1 MYSKFTTY
9 QDLEAQIGDLTKRR
23 KLIEQSY
30 EERTKLFSELRQKEV
45 VSQQRLIKSYQE
57 QNEKARLRNRTYLE
71 EISFLSSNAQLQKD
85 LIKIENQ
92 RGGLESG
99 APSSSSA
106 SNYLLKAKKNYEMY
120 YETYL
125 PLHYR
130 EHTQQMEE
138 QVKKLQITKIQ
149 SKHRHELLKQELQK
163 EQEMKNRLNHQ
174 KQDLLQIL
182 TLEQKDLM
190 EARINHILLQEENK
204 LIQQELQEY
213 ILNEGYRMER
223 QVKEKLDHFHPS
235 EFLNLPTDSTFPMPE
250 QRKQPYENISEMLSS
265 LNERQHQQQ
274 LHSLGNNNNPY
285 QNFAYPIEKDFQSNT
300 KPHPRSPAATKN
312 NNVTVS
318 SAASQNLNDLKRN
331 ALASMSVQQPP
342 QQQLQPVD
350 TFVRQ
355 SSSVRNSSS
364 FLEDVEKPPIPP
376 LKSVNSDRSL
386 SNERQPKSLP
396 PLDTDTSPRFE
407 ESNSKQPSTINP
419 PNSTSINNFTTTNTI
434 PTLHS
439 TSQEN
444 LLFTISESRQN
455 SQVPSPT
462 NHRFGLLNRS
472 ESEFSLQGQEIPPKV
487 VDSLAIPVH
496 NNNIES
502 PSLLNNTALN
512 NTTLNNNING
522 NTTDTEFDVI
532 NSSNNTSNN
541 SGTQKDQNVDKEA
554 IMQQITQTSFDV
566 LNRIL
571 NKCYQFIE
579 MHLSSIQKLQLI
591 YDYSSFQ
598 CNFSL
603 VQNLLNKSEAINSEF
618 WNENNISK
626 KDDCKNVGDV
636 ILFIFTEIGAQ
647 LLPG

>member
-1 MYSKFTTY
+1 MYSKFTIY
-9 QDLEAQIGDLTKRR
+9 QDLEAQIGDLAKRR

-30 EERTKLFSELRQKEV
+30 EERTKLFSELKQKEV
-45 VSQQRLIKSYQE
+45 ISQQRLIKSYQE

-92 RGGLESG
+92 RGALESG

-130 EHTQQMEE
+130 EQTHQMEE

-163 EQEMKNRLNHQ
+163 DQEMKNRLNHQ

-190 EARINHILLQEENK
+190 EARINHILLHEENK

-223 QVKEKLDHFHPS
+223 QVKEKLDHFNPS
-235 EFLNLPTDSTFPMPE
+235 EFLNLPAESTFPMPE

-274 LHSLGNNNNPY
+274 LHSLGNSNNPY
-285 QNFAYPIEKDFQSNT
+285 QNFAYPIEKDFQSNI
-300 KPHPRSPAATKN
+300 KPHPRSPAAMKN
-312 NNVTVS
+312 NNVAVS
-318 SAASQNLNDLKRN
+318 STASQNLNDLKRN
-331 ALASMSVQQPP
+331 ALASMSFQHPP

-350 TFVRQ
+350 TFMRQ
-355 SSSVRNSSS
+355 SNNVRNSSS
-364 FLEDVEKPPIPP
+364 YLEDVEKPPIPP

-386 SNERQPKSLP
+386 SNERQQQMLQ
-396 PLDTDTSPRFE
+396 PLETVTSPRFE
-407 ESNSKQPSTINP
+407 ESDSKQPSTNQP
-419 PNSTSINNFTTTNTI
+419 PSSSINNFTTTNNI
-434 PTLHS
+434 STLHS

-472 ESEFSLQGQEIPPKV
+472 ESEFSLQGQEIPQKV
-487 VDSLAIPVH
+487 VDSFAIAV
-496 NNNIES
+496 NNNNVES
-502 PSLLNNTALN
+502 PSVLN

-554 IMQQITQTSFDV
+554 ITQQITQTSFDI

-591 YDYSSFQ
+591 YEYSSLP

-626 KDDCKNVGDV
+626 KDDCKNIGDV
-636 ILFIFTEIGAQ
+636 ILFIITEIGAQ
-647 LLPG
+647 LLPK